1 MARSDPSPATP
12 YPAHLVHLA
21 IEEMPML
28 RFLLPVLLLALLGA
42 GARAD
47 EVGSFANDWTGN
59 GLVVE
64 AFADPQVAGVTCHV
78 VHFDRSVIDRLT
90 KGNWF
95 ENPSNSSI
103 SCTQA
108 GAITIG
114 KIALGKKGEEIF
126 SQRLSLFFKSMA
138 VRRIYD
144 QKNDTLVY
152 VAYSRQIK
160 DASAKM
166 GLSTVSLYNA
176 HATWTTAKP

>member
-1 MARSDPSPATP
+1 MIR
-12 YPAHLVHLA
+12 Y
-21 IEEMPML
+21 
-28 RFLLPVLLLALLGA
+28 LLPALLVTLLSSA
-42 GARAD
+42 ARAD
-47 EVGSFANDWTGN
+47 EVASFANDWTGN

-64 AFADPQVAGVTCHV
+64 AFADPAVAGVTCHV

-95 ENPSNSSI
+95 ENPSNSAI
-103 SCTQA
+103 SCTQT
-108 GAITIG
+108 GPITIG
-114 KIALGKKGEEIF
+114 KIALGRRGEEIF
-126 SQRLSLFFKSMA
+126 SQKMSLFFKSIA

-144 QKNDTLVY
+144 QKNDTLIY

-176 HATWTTAKP
+176 HPTWTAAKP

>member
-1 MARSDPSPATP
+1 MFTAVPRLISPPGEVLQDDHMKSHLSHLMAA
-12 YPAHLVHLA
+12 
-21 IEEMPML
+21 
-28 RFLLPVLLLALLGA
+28 ALLCLGAA
-42 GARAD
+42 GARA
-47 EVGSFANDWTGN
+47 EQVGGFSNDWTGN

-64 AFADPQVAGVTCHV
+64 AFADPQIAGITCHV

-95 ENPSNSSI
+95 ENPSNS
-103 SCTQA
+103 
-108 GAITIG
+108 AIACSQTGPITVG
-114 KIALGKKGEEIF
+114 KIALGARGEEVF
-126 SQRLSLFFKSMA
+126 SQRMSLFFKSIA

-166 GLSTVSLYNA
+166 GLSTVSLYNT
-176 HATWTTAKP
+176 HPNWTIAKP